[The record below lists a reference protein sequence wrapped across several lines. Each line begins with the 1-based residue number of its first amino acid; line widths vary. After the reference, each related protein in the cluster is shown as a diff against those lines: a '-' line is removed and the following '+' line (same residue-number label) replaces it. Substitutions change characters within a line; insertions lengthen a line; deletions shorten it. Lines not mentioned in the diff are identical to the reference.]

1 MTNNDRDSVQIKADL
16 VWQDIS
22 VHTTEMI
29 WTDSHR
35 VGDIPDFIDAT
46 AHLTLKRAKKLHRKL
61 GKAIRT
67 LEAN

>member
-16 VWQDIS
+16 EWEDIS

-46 AHLTLKRAKKLHRKL
+46 AHLTLKRAKKLRRKL
-61 GKAIRT
+61 DEAIST
-67 LEAN
+67 LEAD